1 MKQKVRGIFLSKLI
15 RGSSWL
21 FMGGVSAGVLGYLF
35 QIIMGRMLSVSE
47 YGIFSALMA
56 MIIVIGAP
64 MSALTMIIARRV
76 SAFRSDKDISNLSHL
91 FFWINRRLI
100 LISIVLIV
108 IIIFNAKSLQNF
120 LLIEKSV
127 YLFSLVAIILIA
139 FPQAI
144 INGFLQG
151 LQYFKWLALSSVF
164 VTFLKIIFAITL
176 IYVGLGVTG
185 ALGGVIFS
193 SLALLIITYII
204 LYPSIKK
211 TNVSGSSSTQLLFK
225 SSFPVLL
232 ANFAFAIMTQIDIV
246 LVKHYFSSQEA
257 GIYAAASIL
266 GKAVMYLPS
275 GISSALFPM
284 VAENHAS
291 GESSQNLFLQAV
303 SLTFLLS
310 LIGALFYYFFADN
323 IILLFYGDDYKE
335 ASNILK
341 YFGFAILPM
350 SLIMIAEQFLIAI
363 GRVLFAYLFVIVAPL
378 QIIVIYFY
386 HDSVLN
392 ILLALFISGSIL
404 VISGYGFLWREFKK

>member
-1 MKQKVRGIFLSKLI
+1 
-15 RGSSWL
+15 
-21 FMGGVSAGVLGYLF
+21 MGGVSAGVLGYLF